1 MAILGNVA
9 FIRLPTMASR
19 VAGVQSRAG
28 RGSEPFISKSHIGM
42 RVMRP

>member
-9 FIRLPTMASR
+9 FIPLPTMASR

-28 RGSEPFISKSHIGM
+28 RGSKPFIPKSRIGM
-42 RVMRP
+42 RVRRA